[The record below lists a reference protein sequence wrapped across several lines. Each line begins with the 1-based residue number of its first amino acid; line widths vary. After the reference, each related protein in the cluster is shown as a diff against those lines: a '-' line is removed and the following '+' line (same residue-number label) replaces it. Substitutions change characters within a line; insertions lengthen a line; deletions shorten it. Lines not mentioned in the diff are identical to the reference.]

1 METSKRHA
9 SQAQVAAL
17 MDFMQDH
24 SELAKGHASS
34 GLEKEDLETQ
44 WEDLTNT
51 LNTMGGAIKSVE
63 KWKQTWR
70 DLKSNNKKRALL
82 KQQQSMCDTS
92 MGPSSETQEN
102 VQNYNET
109 YVPPAKKR
117 FASFDEE
124 IIRIERDKLQLDR
137 EYKVQKIEVLSRI
150 ASALEDLARKKS

>member
-1 METSKRHA
+1 MDTSKRHA
-9 SQAQVAAL
+9 TQAQVAAL

-24 SELAKGHASS
+24 SELAKGLTNS
-34 GLEKEDLETQ
+34 GLEREDLETQ

-51 LNTMGGAIKSVE
+51 LNSMGGAIKSVE

-70 DLKSNNKKRALL
+70 DLKSNTKKRALL

-92 MGPSSETQEN
+92 MGPSSESQEN
-102 VQNYNET
+102 TISYSECST
-109 YVPPAKKR
+109 PPAKKR
-117 FASFDEE
+117 FVSFDEE
-124 IIRIERDKLQLDR
+124 IIKIERDKLQLER